1 MDENYLDRLLQ
12 EVEGQDNL
20 INEIDDL
27 PVGPA
32 GGTTVDEDTL
42 EQDLTADASSVRDVA
57 WSDAEIPVDEIS
69 ELDEL
74 DDLADLDMEDLDFED
89 IDFDEINSDS
99 MMNPNQLEQEMEDLM
114 NLSIDENYFNASE
127 DQDFEEEFKRMKEAK
142 SQETLNAD
150 ISQDVEN
157 EDVPNNAA
165 EDDVSSATGSDGRN
179 EPDGF
184 ESFDGF
190 DAVPESD
197 TSDDLAGSS
206 DTSGSSEGSDP
217 NMDIDALMNEVF
229 GDSIENYNSG
239 QDSSQSFAPDSTTPS
254 GPEPSQTENSDNTAS
269 DTASMDDAA
278 SGQAGSDDP
287 LAAEMD
293 DLFAMLGIDGDE
305 AMKEATSMPDVSAE
319 APDFEIPPELQD
331 IPDVNEKPKKK
342 NKFMELLFGS
352 DEEEEE
358 ETLTP
363 EQEEALAQEKEAKKQ
378 AKLEKKE
385 AKKKEKADKAE
396 KKKQDKDNKTAQIK
410 AKKEARKAEDERILA
425 EDGPE
430 KKLNKPLVI
439 ITILFFL
446 AIGIFV
452 IVGTNMFDYSLV
464 ITRARN
470 YFERQKYGAAY
481 REIVG
486 VEVKEKDKDLESRIY
501 TVMYVERQSEAYEN
515 YMKMNRPDLA
525 LDALLSGLDKY
536 DIYYEEAIALDI
548 VSDLDYAKAKILNSL
563 QSTYGLSESD
573 AYMILEENP
582 YEYTRS
588 IQSITGDMD
597 FSEAPQTE
605 LQEEVTQE

>member
-27 PVGPA
+27 PEEPA

-142 SQETLNAD
+142 SQETLNAG
-150 ISQDVEN
+150 ISQDIESEN
-157 EDVPNNAA
+157 VPINAA
-165 EDDVSSATGSDGRN
+165 EDDVSLATGSEGRN
-179 EPDGF
+179 EPNGF

-190 DAVPESD
+190 DTDSESG
-197 TSDDLAGSS
+197 TSDVRTESS

-229 GDSIENYNSG
+229 GDSIQNYDSE
-239 QDSSQSFAPDSTTPS
+239 QDASQSSAPDPTVPS

-269 DTASMDDAA
+269 DTASMDDAS

-342 NKFMELLFGS
+342 NKFMELLFGN

-396 KKKQDKDNKTAQIK
+396 KKKQDKDNKSAQIK

-515 YMKMNRPDLA
+515 YVKMNRPDLA

-605 LQEEVTQE
+605 LQEEVIQE